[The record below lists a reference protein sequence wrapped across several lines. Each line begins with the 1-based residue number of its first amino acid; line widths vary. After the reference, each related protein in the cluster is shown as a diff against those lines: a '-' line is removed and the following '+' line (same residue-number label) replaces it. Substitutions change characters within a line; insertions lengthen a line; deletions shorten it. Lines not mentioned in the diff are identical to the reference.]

1 MKEAMAKHIVALG
14 GGGFS
19 MEPDNPL
26 LDDFILN
33 LTGKTRP
40 RVCFVATASGDAA
53 GYYEKF
59 DTAFPPERAEASHLT
74 LFPRTITDLRAF
86 VLSQDVV
93 YVGGGST
100 ANLLA
105 VWRVHGLAAILR
117 EAWDAGVILCGV
129 SAGAL
134 CWFEG
139 GSTDSFGNGVAPL
152 YDGLGFLPGS
162 VCPHYDGE
170 PERRPTYPLFVAEGL
185 PNGYGLDDG
194 AGLHFVGTELAEA
207 VSSRPEARAYR
218 VARVGESV
226 TETPLAT
233 RFLGREQ

>member
-1 MKEAMAKHIVALG
+1 MKHIIALG

-19 MEPDNPL
+19 MEPENPL
-26 LDDFILN
+26 LDDFILS
-33 LTGKTRP
+33 LTGKARP
-40 RVCFVATASGDAA
+40 RVCFVPTASGDAA
-53 GYYEKF
+53 GYMHRF
-59 DTAFPPERAEASHLT
+59 DAAFPRERADASHLT
-74 LFPRTITDLRAF
+74 LFPRTVSDLRAY

-100 ANLLA
+100 ANMLA
-105 VWRVHGLAAILR
+105 VWRVHGLDRILR
-117 EAWDAGVILCGV
+117 EAWESGIVLCGV

-170 PERRPTYPLFVAEGL
+170 PERRPTYPQFVAAGL
-185 PNGYGLDDG
+185 PDGYGVDDG

-207 VSSRPEARAYR
+207 VSSRPQACAYR
-218 VARVGESV
+218 VKRLGDTV
-226 TETPLAT
+226 TETPLPT
-233 RFLGREQ
+233 RFLG